1 MRTRRLARI
10 TAKPIDPAG
19 VLQSVRDPSA
29 GGTVVFFGTIRNRNE
44 GKAVAGLEYDVYKEM
59 AEKRMAELE
68 SEARSKWPVR
78 KIVMVHRY
86 GKLRVGDVSVV
97 VAVSSEHRA
106 EAFEACRFLI
116 DAIKRT
122 LPLWKKEKLR
132 SGKEAWTKGEP
143 ISG

>member
-1 MRTRRLARI
+1 
-10 TAKPIDPAG
+10 
-19 VLQSVRDPSA
+19 
-29 GGTVVFFGTIRNRNE
+29 
-44 GKAVAGLEYDVYKEM
+44 
-59 AEKRMAELE
+59 MAELE